1 MDIYAEITNRMIK
14 EMESGIIPWKKPWM
28 TTGAAISHTTGKP
41 YSLLNQMLLGRTGEY
56 LTFKQVH
63 AEGGFV
69 RKGEKAHMVVFW
81 KWIDKED
88 EETGEVTQIPF
99 LKYYNVFHIDQCEG
113 ITAKHMQTNP
123 NPASPDETAESIIND
138 YSKREGVMIEHR
150 EGDAAPAQP
159 VEVAEHE
166 REVAAAPAAE
176 RVRVVVLEVLVD
188 ERHARNDGAVVR
200 LRRVAARFQRAGD
213 ARGAEA
219 VRDVAHERRLRERLA
234 AGERHAAAALR
245 HDVGVAQQFRGE
257 GVGGPVLPAR
267 DGRAVLAP
275 HRLLLERLPLR
286 VVAPRA
292 AQRAALEED
301 GGPHAG
307 AVVQRELADLEKPPG
322 HGAASSTRLMIW
334 SWNSRSS
341 STK

>member
-150 EGDAAPAQP
+150 EGDAAFYQPATDRIVLPLLKQFKETAEYYSTAFHEMVHSTGHMKRLARLEAP
-159 VEVAEHE
+159 AHFGGEEYSKEELVAEIGS
-166 REVAAAPAAE
+166 AALVNHCGIETNSSFHNSAAY
-176 RVRVVVLEVLVD
+176 VQNWLTALK
-188 ERHARNDGAVVR
+188 NDK
-200 LRRVAARFQRAGD
+200 RFI
-213 ARGAEA
+213 
-219 VRDVAHERRLRERLA
+219 VSA
-234 AGERHAAAALR
+234 AGKAEK
-245 HDVGVAQQFRGE
+245 
-257 GVGGPVLPAR
+257 
-267 DGRAVLAP
+267 AVNFIL
-275 HRLLLERLPLR
+275 
-286 VVAPRA
+286 
-292 AQRAALEED
+292 
-301 GGPHAG
+301 G
-307 AVVQRELADLEKPPG
+307 A
-322 HGAASSTRLMIW
+322 
-334 SWNSRSS
+334 
-341 STK
+341 